1 MIVKQTEKNYLVSLN
16 LSGFNKHLIK
26 FNFDKSKTRNDFF
39 LKSKFNVPFEF
50 VKSRFEIYLSCYI
63 ETTSEA
69 SLECK
74 TMPLGKGISSGI
86 FSFIRNREMKAS
98 IVALCILFILLVI
111 AHIIL
116 YIVQRINVKNNA
128 IPV

>member
-1 MIVKQTEKNYLVSLN
+1 MNDSKKNYLVSLSV
-16 LSGFNKHLIK
+16 SGFNKHLIR
-26 FNFDKSKTRNDFF
+26 FTFDKSKTRNDCF
-39 LKSKFNVPFEF
+39 LKFKFNVPFEL
-50 VKSRFEIYLSCYI
+50 VESRFEIYLSFYI
-63 ETTSEA
+63 ETTNEA

-74 TMPLGKGISSGI
+74 TMPVGTGISSGI